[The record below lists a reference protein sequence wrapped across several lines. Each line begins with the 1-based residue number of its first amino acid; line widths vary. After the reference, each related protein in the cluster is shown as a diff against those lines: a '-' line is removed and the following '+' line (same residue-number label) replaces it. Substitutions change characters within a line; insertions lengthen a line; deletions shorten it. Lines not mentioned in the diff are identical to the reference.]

1 MKNRSLGTYNLID
14 EEGIKKSVERVL
26 ASDHSFHTYATPKG
40 LKELRMQISTFLKSI
55 GDQMGSYHDML
66 ITSGSQQSINLAVYS
81 LLKEGDSVLIEQPTY
96 FGAMKVF
103 EKKKVNLIGVD
114 IQEEGINL
122 KSLEEKIR
130 KYHPKLIYVTPTF
143 HNPTGYS
150 WSEENRK
157 EFLKIINQYDIL
169 VMEDDPY
176 RLLNFTNI
184 CYKSLY
190 ELNQGKNV
198 IYLGTFSKYI
208 SPSVNV
214 GYILAQED
222 ILRTIYSFKESFD
235 LCTSLFLQYIVLDYL
250 KNNDLLKIIKKRM
263 VIYKKLLKKAEA
275 FLEKEYKN
283 NFLSYSKPKGGL
295 FFHILFKQ
303 EVDHQVFEDGNRYYI
318 DQNHDVET
326 RINICSFL
334 DEI

>member
-1 MKNRSLGTYNLID
+1 M
-14 EEGIKKSVERVL
+14 
-26 ASDHSFHTYATPKG
+26 
-40 LKELRMQISTFLKSI
+40 
-55 GDQMGSYHDML
+55 
-66 ITSGSQQSINLAVYS
+66 
-81 LLKEGDSVLIEQPTY
+81 
-96 FGAMKVF
+96 
-103 EKKKVNLIGVD
+103 
-114 IQEEGINL
+114 
-122 KSLEEKIR
+122 
-130 KYHPKLIYVTPTF
+130 
-143 HNPTGYS
+143 
-150 WSEENRK
+150 
-157 EFLKIINQYDIL
+157 
-169 VMEDDPY
+169 
-176 RLLNFTNI
+176 
-184 CYKSLY
+184 
-190 ELNQGKNV
+190 
-198 IYLGTFSKYI
+198 
-208 SPSVNV
+208 